1 MTRCPRPVVRPAV
14 GDKTAGLVAVLV
26 SALTAGWLA
35 APAGADEMHDHGK
48 HVHGEVTVNIALEG
62 RTLALGI
69 DAPAA
74 QALGFEKSPRDD
86 RERAAVKAVDD
97 WFRSGRNMLG
107 VPPAAGCRLTQ
118 AEFTPP
124 KLGGGHADYRG
135 TYLFDCAAPQALA
148 WIEVWA
154 LRRMQGLEKAE
165 VNLVTPAGQR
175 QETLRGG
182 AVRVTLR

>member
-1 MTRCPRPVVRPAV
+1 MPRRPRPVIEQLIALLVLSV
-14 GDKTAGLVAVLV
+14 AGG
-26 SALTAGWLA
+26 T
-35 APAGADEMHDHGK
+35 AGADEMHDHGK
-48 HVHGEVTVNIALEG
+48 HVHGEVTVNIALDG
-62 RTLALGI
+62 RTLALEI

-74 QALGFEKSPRDD
+74 QALGFEKSPQDD

-107 VPPAAGCRLTQ
+107 VPTAAGCRLTK

-124 KLGGGHADYRG
+124 KLGRGHADYRG
-135 TYLFDCAAPQALA
+135 SYLFDCAAPQSLA
-148 WIEVWA
+148 WVEVWA

-182 AVRVTLR
+182 AVRITLR

>member
-1 MTRCPRPVVRPAV
+1 MPRRPRPVIEQLIALLVLSVA
-14 GDKTAGLVAVLV
+14 GGTA
-26 SALTAGWLA
+26 SADG
-35 APAGADEMHDHGK
+35 MHAHGK

-62 RTLALGI
+62 RTLALEI

-74 QALGFEKSPRDD
+74 QTLGFEKSPRDD

-107 VPPAAGCRLTQ
+107 VPPAAGCRLTK

-135 TYLFDCAAPQALA
+135 SYLFDCAAPQALA
-148 WIEVWA
+148 WVEIWA

>member
-1 MTRCPRPVVRPAV
+1 MPRRPRPVIEQLIALLVLSVA
-14 GDKTAGLVAVLV
+14 GGTA
-26 SALTAGWLA
+26 SADG
-35 APAGADEMHDHGK
+35 MHAHGK

-62 RTLALGI
+62 RTLALEI

-74 QALGFEKSPRDD
+74 QTLGFEKSPRDD
-86 RERAAVKAVDD
+86 RDRAAVKAVDD

-107 VPPAAGCRLTQ
+107 VPPAAGCRLTK

-135 TYLFDCAAPQALA
+135 SYLFDCAAPQALA
-148 WIEVWA
+148 WVEIWA

>member
-1 MTRCPRPVVRPAV
+1 MPCRQRPVIEKVIAGRAILMAALFALSTTAASATAV
-14 GDKTAGLVAVLV
+14 
-26 SALTAGWLA
+26 
-35 APAGADEMHDHGK
+35 ADEMHEHGK

-62 RTLALGI
+62 RTLALEI

-74 QALGFEKSPRDD
+74 QTLGFEKSPRDD

-107 VPPAAGCRLTQ
+107 VPPAAGCRLTK

-135 TYLFDCAAPQALA
+135 SYLFDCTAPQSLA
-148 WIEVWA
+148 WVEIWA

-182 AVRVTLR
+182 TVRVTLR

>member
-1 MTRCPRPVVRPAV
+1 MPRRPRPVIEQLTTLLVLSVAGATAV
-14 GDKTAGLVAVLV
+14 
-26 SALTAGWLA
+26 
-35 APAGADEMHDHGK
+35 ADEMHDHGK
-48 HVHGEVTVNIALEG
+48 HVHGEVTVNIALDG
-62 RTLALGI
+62 RTLALEI

-74 QALGFEKSPRDD
+74 QALGFERSPRDD

-107 VPPAAGCRLTQ
+107 VPSAAGCRLTK

-135 TYLFDCAAPQALA
+135 SYLFDCTAPQSLA
-148 WIEVWA
+148 WVEIWA

-165 VNLVTPAGQR
+165 VNLATPAGQR
-175 QETLRGG
+175 QETLSGD
-182 AVRVTLR
+182 AVRITLR

>member
-1 MTRCPRPVVRPAV
+1 MPRRTRPAIEQLIALLV
-14 GDKTAGLVAVLV
+14 LSVAGG
-26 SALTAGWLA
+26 T
-35 APAGADEMHDHGK
+35 AGADGMHAHGK

-62 RTLALGI
+62 RTLALEI

-74 QALGFEKSPRDD
+74 QTLGFEKSPRDD

-107 VPPAAGCRLTQ
+107 VPPAAGCRLTK

-135 TYLFDCAAPQALA
+135 SYLFDCAAPEALA

>member
-1 MTRCPRPVVRPAV
+1 MPRRLRPVLEQV
-14 GDKTAGLVAVLV
+14 TAGKAILIALVALATTAA
-26 SALTAGWLA
+26 SAT
-35 APAGADEMHDHGK
+35 AGADEMHDHGK
-48 HVHGEVTVNIALEG
+48 HVHGEVTVNIALDG
-62 RTLALGI
+62 RTLALEI

-107 VPPAAGCRLTQ
+107 VPPAAGCRLVR

-124 KLGGGHADYRG
+124 KLGSGHSDYRG
-135 TYLFDCAAPQALA
+135 RYRFDCAAPQALA
-148 WIEVWA
+148 WVEVWA

-165 VNLVTPAGQR
+165 VNLITPAGQR
-175 QETLRGG
+175 QETLQGG

>member
-1 MTRCPRPVVRPAV
+1 MPRRPRPAIEQLIALLVLSV
-14 GDKTAGLVAVLV
+14 AGG
-26 SALTAGWLA
+26 T
-35 APAGADEMHDHGK
+35 AGADGMHAHGK

-62 RTLALGI
+62 RTLALEI

-74 QALGFEKSPRDD
+74 QTLGFEKSPRDG

-107 VPPAAGCRLTQ
+107 VPPAAGCRLTK

-135 TYLFDCAAPQALA
+135 SYLVDCAAPQALA
-148 WIEVWA
+148 WVEIWA

-182 AVRVTLR
+182 TVRVTLR

>member
-1 MTRCPRPVVRPAV
+1 MPRRPRPVIEQLIALLVLSV
-14 GDKTAGLVAVLV
+14 AGG
-26 SALTAGWLA
+26 T
-35 APAGADEMHDHGK
+35 AGADGMHAHGK

-62 RTLALGI
+62 RTLALEI

-74 QALGFEKSPRDD
+74 QTLGFEKSPRDD

-107 VPPAAGCRLTQ
+107 VPPAAGCRLTK
-118 AEFTPP
+118 ADFTPP
-124 KLGGGHADYRG
+124 KLGGGHADYRA

-154 LRRMQGLEKAE
+154 LRRMQGLEKAA

-182 AVRVTLR
+182 AVRVALR

>member
-1 MTRCPRPVVRPAV
+1 MPRCPRPAARHLIALLALSVTGA
-14 GDKTAGLVAVLV
+14 TA
-26 SALTAGWLA
+26 S
-35 APAGADEMHDHGK
+35 ADEMHEHGK
-48 HVHGEVTVNIALEG
+48 HVHGEVTVNIALDG
-62 RTLALGI
+62 RTLALEI

-107 VPPAAGCRLTQ
+107 VPRAAGCRLVK

-135 TYLFDCAAPQALA
+135 TYLFDCSAPQALA

-165 VNLVTPAGQR
+165 VNLLTPTGQR
-175 QETLRGG
+175 QETLGSG
-182 AVRVTLR
+182 AVRVALR

>member
-1 MTRCPRPVVRPAV
+1 MPRRPRPAIEQLIALLVLSVA
-14 GDKTAGLVAVLV
+14 GGTA
-26 SALTAGWLA
+26 SADG
-35 APAGADEMHDHGK
+35 MHAHGK

-62 RTLALGI
+62 RTLALEI

-74 QALGFEKSPRDD
+74 QTLGFEKSPRDD

-107 VPPAAGCRLTQ
+107 VPPAAGCRLTKS
-118 AEFTPP
+118 EFTPP
-124 KLGGGHADYRG
+124 KLGDGHADYRG
-135 TYLFDCAAPQALA
+135 SYLFDCAAPQALA

>member
-1 MTRCPRPVVRPAV
+1 MPRRPRPVIEQLIALLVLSV
-14 GDKTAGLVAVLV
+14 AGG
-26 SALTAGWLA
+26 T
-35 APAGADEMHDHGK
+35 AGADGMHAHGK

-62 RTLALGI
+62 RTLALEI

-74 QALGFEKSPRDD
+74 QTLGFEKSPRDD

-107 VPPAAGCRLTQ
+107 VPPAAGCRLTK
-118 AEFTPP
+118 ADFTPP

-148 WIEVWA
+148 SIEVWA

>member
-1 MTRCPRPVVRPAV
+1 MPRRPRPVIEQLIALLVLSVA
-14 GDKTAGLVAVLV
+14 GGTA
-26 SALTAGWLA
+26 SADG
-35 APAGADEMHDHGK
+35 MHAHGK

-62 RTLALGI
+62 RTLALEI

-74 QALGFEKSPRDD
+74 QTLGFEKSPRDD

-107 VPPAAGCRLTQ
+107 VPPAAGCRLTK

-135 TYLFDCAAPQALA
+135 SYLFDCAAPEALA
-148 WIEVWA
+148 WVEIWA

>member
-1 MTRCPRPVVRPAV
+1 MPRRPRPAIEQLIALLVLSVA
-14 GDKTAGLVAVLV
+14 GGTA
-26 SALTAGWLA
+26 SADG
-35 APAGADEMHDHGK
+35 MHAHGK

-62 RTLALGI
+62 RTLALEI

-74 QALGFEKSPRDD
+74 QTLGFEKSPRDD

-107 VPPAAGCRLTQ
+107 VPPAAGCRLTKS
-118 AEFTPP
+118 EFTPP
-124 KLGGGHADYRG
+124 KLGDGHADYRG
-135 TYLFDCAAPQALA
+135 SYLFDCAAPEALA
-148 WIEVWA
+148 WVEIWA

>member
-1 MTRCPRPVVRPAV
+1 MPRRPRPVIEQLIALLVLSV
-14 GDKTAGLVAVLV
+14 AGG
-26 SALTAGWLA
+26 T
-35 APAGADEMHDHGK
+35 AGADGMHAHGK

-62 RTLALGI
+62 RTLALEI

-74 QALGFEKSPRDD
+74 QTLGFEKSPRDD

-107 VPPAAGCRLTQ
+107 VPPAAGCRLTK

-135 TYLFDCAAPQALA
+135 SYLFDCAAPQALA
-148 WIEVWA
+148 WVEIWA

>member
-1 MTRCPRPVVRPAV
+1 MPRRPRPVIEQLIALLVLSVA
-14 GDKTAGLVAVLV
+14 GGTA
-26 SALTAGWLA
+26 SADG
-35 APAGADEMHDHGK
+35 MHDHGK

-62 RTLALGI
+62 RTLALEI

-74 QALGFEKSPRDD
+74 QTLGFEKSPRDD

-107 VPPAAGCRLTQ
+107 VPPAAGCRLTK

-135 TYLFDCAAPQALA
+135 SYLFDCAAPEALA
-148 WIEVWA
+148 WVEIWA

>member
-1 MTRCPRPVVRPAV
+1 VCSSDLEQLIALLVLSVA
-14 GDKTAGLVAVLV
+14 GGTA
-26 SALTAGWLA
+26 S
-35 APAGADEMHDHGK
+35 ADELHDHGK
-48 HVHGEVTVNIALEG
+48 HVHGEVTVNIALGG
-62 RTLALGI
+62 RTLALEI

-74 QALGFEKSPRDD
+74 QTLGFEKSPRDD

-107 VPPAAGCRLTQ
+107 VPPAAGCRLTK

-135 TYLFDCAAPQALA
+135 SYLFDCTAPQSLA
-148 WIEVWA
+148 WVEIWA

-182 AVRVTLR
+182 TVRVTLR

>member
-1 MTRCPRPVVRPAV
+1 MPRRPRPAIEQLIALLVLSV
-14 GDKTAGLVAVLV
+14 AGG
-26 SALTAGWLA
+26 T
-35 APAGADEMHDHGK
+35 AGADGMHAHGK

-62 RTLALGI
+62 RTLALEI

-74 QALGFEKSPRDD
+74 QTLGFEKSPRDD

-107 VPPAAGCRLTQ
+107 VPPAAGCRLTK
-118 AEFTPP
+118 ADFTPP

-182 AVRVTLR
+182 TVRVTLR

>member
-1 MTRCPRPVVRPAV
+1 MPRRPRPAIEQLIALLVLSV
-14 GDKTAGLVAVLV
+14 AGG
-26 SALTAGWLA
+26 T
-35 APAGADEMHDHGK
+35 AGADGMHAHGK

-62 RTLALGI
+62 RTLALEI

-74 QALGFEKSPRDD
+74 QTLGFEKSPRDD

-107 VPPAAGCRLTQ
+107 VPPAAGCRLTK

-135 TYLFDCAAPQALA
+135 SYLFDCTAPQSLA
-148 WIEVWA
+148 WVEIWA

-182 AVRVTLR
+182 TVRVTLR